1 MSDTPAPTLEERVA
15 ALEEALPH
23 ITPARPWTDDQ
34 VAEWQAEFDKLM
46 ASSGNHEIKILPPSP
61 VLTPETARALL
72 AECVTVVQPGEVLA
86 VRCPDIWTAQQVDEI
101 NRYDAARTEGLGI
114 SVLFVPGEEFAAVQ
128 PDPDDRQF
136 RAKLDKHL
144 PAAWNRLQV
153 LLRPGGVRK
162 ELRQ

>member
-1 MSDTPAPTLEERVA
+1 VSETPAPTLEERVA
-15 ALEEALPH
+15 ALEGMMTITAPGFTADEA
-23 ITPARPWTDDQ
+23 
-34 VAEWQAEFDKLM
+34 AEWQRELEAALTDGK
-46 ASSGNHEIKILPPSP
+46 HRITILQPAP

-86 VRCPDIWTAQQVDEI
+86 VRCPDSWNAQQVDEI
-101 NRYDAARTEGLGI
+101 NRYAAARAEGLGI
-114 SVLFVPGEEFAAVQ
+114 SVLFVLGEEFAAVQ
-128 PDPDDRQF
+128 PDPNDRQF

-153 LLRPGGVRK
+153 LLRPGASRK